1 MSFKNS
7 KFKCSQDPNTKELVC
22 RSFAENKDGTRV
34 ELASLKARV
43 DGECTPVVSDF
54 DEHYPGEFEKL
65 ESKVINRLVGKCK
78 KTNIPD
84 DF

>member
-1 MSFKNS
+1 MGFKDS
-7 KFKCSQDPNTKELVC
+7 KFKCKQDANTKELTC
-22 RSFAENKDGTRV
+22 TSFAENKDGTRV

-43 DGECTPVVSDF
+43 DGECHPVVTEF

-65 ESKVINRLVGKCK
+65 EKRVVNRLVGKCV
-78 KTNIPD
+78 KTPD